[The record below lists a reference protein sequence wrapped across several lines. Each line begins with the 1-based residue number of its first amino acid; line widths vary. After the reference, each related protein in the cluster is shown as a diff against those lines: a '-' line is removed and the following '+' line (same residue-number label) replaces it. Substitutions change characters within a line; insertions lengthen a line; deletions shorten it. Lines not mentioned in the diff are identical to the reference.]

1 MTIPRRSRLVAVL
14 ATAAVIPA
22 AAIGGGVASAQSGD
36 TNTTTQ
42 SSRPQGPR
50 GGPGVDTAK
59 LAAKLGVTEAQLKTA
74 LAAARPTGKPP
85 TGDRGAGLAAALAS
99 ALGVSTDK
107 VTTILDA
114 NRPAKP
120 AAGTKP
126 APGTKPDMSGL
137 ITALSTGLGIDKAT
151 VQAAFD
157 KLEAAHKAGDT
168 ARQTAMA
175 TALAKALDLDVSKVQ
190 SALAAVRPA
199 AMA

>member
-1 MTIPRRSRLVAVL
+1 MSIPRSRLVAVL

-22 AAIGGGVASAQSGD
+22 AAVAGGVASAQSAD
-36 TNTTTQ
+36 TTTSTQ
-42 SSRPQGPR
+42 SSRPAGAH
-50 GGPGVDTAK
+50 GPGLDTAK
-59 LAAKLGVTEAQLKTA
+59 LAPKLGVTEAQLKTA
-74 LAAARPTGKPP
+74 LDAARPTGTPP
-85 TGDRGAGLAAALAS
+85 SGDRGAGLAADLAS

-126 APGTKPDMSGL
+126 AAGSRPDMSGL
-137 ITALSTGLGIDKAT
+137 VTALSAGLGIDKAT

-157 KLEAAHKAGDT
+157 KLQAAHKSNDT
-168 ARQTAMA
+168 ARDTAMA
-175 TALAKALDLDVSKVQ
+175 TALAKALNLDVAKVQ

-199 AMA
+199 GRP

>member
-1 MTIPRRSRLVAVL
+1 MSIPRSRLVAVL

-22 AAIGGGVASAQSGD
+22 AAVASGVASAQSGD
-36 TNTTTQ
+36 TTTTTQ
-42 SSRPQGPR
+42 SSRPQGAR
-50 GGPGVDTAK
+50 GPGIDTAT

-74 LAAARPTGKPP
+74 LTAARPTGKPP
-85 TGDRGAGLAAALAS
+85 TGDRGAGLAADLAS
-99 ALGVSTDK
+99 ALGVTTDK

-126 APGTKPDMSGL
+126 AAATKPDTSGL
-137 ITALSTGLGIDKAT
+137 VTALSTGLGIDNAT

-157 KLEAAHKAGDT
+157 KLQAAHKAGDA
-168 ARQTAMA
+168 ARETAMA
-175 TALAKALDLDVSKVQ
+175 TALAKALNLDVAKVQ

-199 AMA
+199 GRP

>member
-1 MTIPRRSRLVAVL
+1 MSIPRSRLVAVL

-22 AAIGGGVASAQSGD
+22 AAVASGVASAQSGD
-36 TNTTTQ
+36 TTTTPHPA
-42 SSRPQGPR
+42 RPAGAH
-50 GGPGVDTAK
+50 GPGIDTAK

-74 LAAARPTGKPP
+74 LDAARPTGKPP
-85 TGDRGAGLAAALAS
+85 TGDRGAGLAADLAS

-114 NRPAKP
+114 NRPARP

-126 APGTKPDMSGL
+126 PAGARPDMSGL
-137 ITALSTGLGIDKAT
+137 VTALSTGLGIDKAT

-157 KLEAAHKAGDT
+157 KLQAAHKTDDT
-168 ARQTAMA
+168 ARETAMA
-175 TALAKALDLDVSKVQ
+175 TGLAKALNLDAAKVQ

-199 AMA
+199 GRP

>member
-1 MTIPRRSRLVAVL
+1 MPISRSRLVAVL

-22 AAIGGGVASAQSGD
+22 AAVASGVASAQSGD
-36 TNTTTQ
+36 TTTTTK

-50 GGPGVDTAK
+50 GPGIDTAK

-74 LAAARPTGKPP
+74 LTAARPTGKPP
-85 TGDRGAGLAAALAS
+85 TGDRGAGLAADLAS

-126 APGTKPDMSGL
+126 PAGTKPDMSGL
-137 ITALSTGLGIDKAT
+137 VTALSTGLGIDKAT

-157 KLEAAHKAGDT
+157 KLQAAHKADDT
-168 ARQTAMA
+168 ARETAMA
-175 TALAKALDLDVSKVQ
+175 TALAKALNLDVAKVQ

-199 AMA
+199 GRP

>member
-1 MTIPRRSRLVAVL
+1 MSIPRSRLVAVL

-22 AAIGGGVASAQSGD
+22 AAVASGVASAQSGD
-36 TNTTTQ
+36 TTTSSQ
-42 SSRPQGPR
+42 SARPAR
-50 GGPGVDTAK
+50 GPGIDTAK

-74 LAAARPTGKPP
+74 LSASRPTGKPP
-85 TGDRGAGLAAALAS
+85 TGDRGAGLAADLAS

-107 VTTILDA
+107 VSTILDA

-126 APGTKPDMSGL
+126 AAGSRPDMSGL
-137 ITALSTGLGIDKAT
+137 VTALSTGLGIDKAT

-157 KLEAAHKAGDT
+157 KLQAAHKAGDT

-175 TALAKALDLDVSKVQ
+175 TALAKALNLDVAKVQ
-190 SALAAVRPA
+190 TALAAVRPEGRA
-199 AMA
+199 